1 MSSAL
6 SIVTSLSDFVNN
18 PKFDR
23 YDPDVCKSIHVKL
36 DQETKDKGLSYDERF
51 DAVKSIEIID
61 KSHSILRFFC
71 LSRQEKICQSTINGQ
86 LSFPTVLLNV

>member
-6 SIVTSLSDFVNN
+6 SIVTSLSDYVNN

-23 YDPDVCKSIHVKL
+23 YDPAVCKSIHVKL

-51 DAVKSIEIID
+51 DAVKSIERRLTNLIRFVVFFSLG
-61 KSHSILRFFC
+61 KKKYVSLR
-71 LSRQEKICQSTINGQ
+71 
-86 LSFPTVLLNV
+86 